1 MSADAISGFARKFDA
16 FSRWL
21 NKRLFFVGAIF
32 LGIMPL
38 PTFLDVVCR
47 FCFGF
52 SIDGVI
58 EIEEMMLSAMVFS
71 AWGMVNVAQSH
82 TRVDLFFGRFPRAAQ
97 DALQLSFSL
106 MAAVLFAVIW
116 RYLIDTGID
125 KYHGNE
131 ASWMLGIPIFYS
143 IFFGAFGL
151 TGFVVSFVADV
162 LRCLAE
168 LAGRRCFAGIALAAA
183 GAGLVFALPA
193 GLRSSALAGA
203 PLALG
208 GLGMALLMLLLFLGM
223 PIGVAMAGVG
233 FIGMLAVY
241 PSPES
246 ALSMMGLGSY
256 AESARYVFTV
266 VPMFILMGELA
277 RHSGVSRDLFNAA
290 NTWLGRLPGGI
301 AIASVAGC
309 TGFAAVSGD
318 SMATAVTMSSVALP
332 EMRKKNYEP
341 GFACA
346 TLAAGGTLGILIPP
360 SAGFIFFSL
369 VTEVSIGRLFVAGI
383 VPGFMLSMLFVLMVV
398 IFARRHPALA
408 PPGDATSLKE
418 KILSLRKVVAMIGL
432 IVLVLGGILFGICS
446 PNEGGAVGAM
456 GTLVYA
462 LCARRITWKQ
472 VWRAVATTTEVSAQ
486 LMLILVGV
494 GLLGYFFAATR
505 LPFALAD
512 VVLGL
517 DAGRYAIFACV
528 VLLYIVLGCLV
539 NVIPMMLL
547 TMPAIFPSIEA
558 LRFDP
563 VWFGVVTVIMLEM
576 GQITPPVGINVFA
589 LASIAKDVPMI
600 DIFRRVVPFFFAM
613 LVMVFILTCFPIL
626 ATWLPDVFY
635 GPAGPAPPS
644 W

>member
-1 MSADAISGFARKFDA
+1 MSTNAVPGFAQKFDA
-16 FSRWL
+16 FSRWV
-21 NKRLFFVGAIF
+21 NKRLFFIGAVF
-32 LGIMPL
+32 LGIMPI

-47 FCFGF
+47 YCFGF
-52 SIDGVI
+52 SINGVI
-58 EIEEMMLSAMVFS
+58 EVEEMMLSAMVFS
-71 AWGMVNVAQSH
+71 AWGMVNIAKSH
-82 TRVDLFFGRFPRAAQ
+82 TKVDLFFSRFTQAAQ
-97 DALQLSFSL
+97 ATLQLAFSL
-106 MAAVLFAVIW
+106 MSVVLFSVIW
-116 RYLIDTGID
+116 WYIIDTGID

-131 ASWMLGIPIFYS
+131 ASWMLGIPLFYS

-151 TGFVVSFVADV
+151 TGFILSFVADV
-162 LRCLAE
+162 LNYMTDLANQK
-168 LAGRRCFAGIALAAA
+168 RFTYIALAVAA
-183 GAGLVFALPA
+183 AGLVFALPFL
-193 GLRSSALAGA
+193 LRSSTLADT
-203 PLALG
+203 PLTLG
-208 GLGMALLMLLLFLGM
+208 SLGMAFLMVMLFLGM
-223 PIGVAMAGVG
+223 PIGIAMAGVG
-233 FIGMLAVY
+233 LIGMLVVY
-241 PSPES
+241 PNPVS

-256 AESARYVFTV
+256 AESAKYIFTV
-266 VPMFILMGELA
+266 VPMFILMGEFAL
-277 RHSGVSRDLFNAA
+277 HSGVSRDLFNAA

-301 AIASVAGC
+301 AVASVTGC
-309 TGFAAVSGD
+309 AGFAAVSGD

-383 VPGFMLSMLFVLMVV
+383 IPGLLLALLFIMVV
-398 IFARRHPALA
+398 AVFAHRNPTLA
-408 PPGDATSLKE
+408 PPGDATTFKE
-418 KILSLRKVVAMIGL
+418 KILSLRKVIAMVGL
-432 IVLVLGGILFGICS
+432 IILVLGGILSGICS

-456 GTLVYA
+456 GTLIYA
-462 LCARRITWKQ
+462 VCTRRITWKQ
-472 VWRAVATTTEVSAQ
+472 IWQSITTTTAVSAQ

-505 LPFALAD
+505 LPFELAD
-512 VVLGL
+512 MVTGL
-517 DAGRYAIFACV
+517 DANRYVIFACI

-547 TMPAIFPSIEA
+547 TMPAIFPTIEA
-558 LRFDP
+558 LQFDP

-600 DIFRRVVPFFFAM
+600 SIFKRIVPFFFAM
-613 LVMVFILTCFPIL
+613 LFMVFILTLFPGL

-635 GPAGPAPPS
+635 GPATPS